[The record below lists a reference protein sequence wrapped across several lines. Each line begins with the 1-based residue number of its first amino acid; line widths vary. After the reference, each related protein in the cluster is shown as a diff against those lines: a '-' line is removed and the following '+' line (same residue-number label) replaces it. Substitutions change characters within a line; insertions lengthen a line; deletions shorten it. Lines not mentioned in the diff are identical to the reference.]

1 MYLMYDLKVTNTF
14 VIAFEDFQKCPEV
27 VNILRRIALSTQNA
41 DLIENITALNSE
53 NEEVKLEKI
62 TIEEIKVELGRQI
75 NLNSIL
81 DNPY

>member
-1 MYLMYDLKVTNTF
+1 MYDLKVTNTF